1 MSGNHHTGPTETLV
15 VVFFSKMVKLE
26 LEIQDSHC
34 HSVVYVLFL
43 SFLLGVLLILLH
55 WN

>member
-1 MSGNHHTGPTETLV
+1 MLFLVTLKRMLL
-15 VVFFSKMVKLE
+15 FFSKMVKLE
-26 LEIQDSHC
+26 LEIQDSHY
-34 HSVVYVLFL
+34 HSVVYILFL